1 MHEFFLSL
9 CATHY
14 GFEPKVCVCA
24 SQHEIGSCEKSIS
37 VIRRTEL
44 CEKMQFEPLDEDK
57 LHLISS
63 LNSLNRY
70 PVYRRTKMSIQLLEG
85 EGLSATSAGITII
98 FEL

>member
-1 MHEFFLSL
+1 
-9 CATHY
+9 
-14 GFEPKVCVCA
+14 
-24 SQHEIGSCEKSIS
+24 
-37 VIRRTEL
+37 
-44 CEKMQFEPLDEDK
+44 MQFEPLDEDK

-70 PVYRRTKMSIQLLEG
+70 PVYRRTKMSIQLLED